1 MAVTLTESTKV
12 SGANRATLYTRI
24 ENNRTERLIEWG
36 GSYYLIGGT
45 TGNLTL
51 TPTAV
56 NTATLQKD
64 TTLSNNL
71 IVYKDGGN
79 IYIKDDN
86 NGSVYSVRAD
96 SATNNGLSTVTY
108 NLNVEA
114 GTLGGGNSSNLET
127 GTIDLNTARFLLNEK
142 VQVYTPSSTTLGT
155 QNNTPVVYLAFR
167 ENNTDQIYGYNTG
180 TNTLSFI
187 GNRLPAGVTVTQAFS
202 GKSFQVISDNNG
214 KVYLYADGTVSEPDW
229 QNNTLVLVTK
239 TTTNGTTGMLGGINN
254 NNILNTIGGVLDSL
268 GSSSTINTNNRGSD
282 PQYTV
287 YKINYS
293 KDGTWTG
300 LIAVVPEVGTGSV
313 LFYDPSTGRLAS
325 QAPFADLRASI
336 QNNGLKA
343 ELFFQNQG
351 IVPLNDGRIAFV
363 SEGSNQPVVL
373 GLDPNG
379 QPIIQNVNTGFVG
392 DSSIGNNT
400 TIVNGMNTLLDNP
413 YVTLASA
420 AAWAPTE
427 LKNVQDYVELFA
439 SAVLAGQSLVKIVNG
454 NDNNTAP
461 LNPNTLNPNTL
472 PTGIP
477 DFLPPNKNNGNTT
490 TQGSSQQTGSS
501 GNDALTTPAPLPSV
515 PSVLAQNTVESDPEL
530 TNPAQTPAA
539 STPAATPTPTPKPKP
554 AAATPETKQ
563 NNNNNKQTVAAASES
578 KTKQTGNVV
587 QNPGSGGG
595 RSNNNVMAG
604 TNSGNKNEKVDK
616 GTLLLDTNDSKN
628 PLEIRF
634 TLDGKTLTAN
644 QFKIE
649 DNNVVIQV
657 GKNTGDRI
665 VTIPLSGISAVNLAG
680 LGGTLE
686 NKYIVKQ
693 PVTGSGDQYFTLTKA
708 GISSYKLTAT
718 GSKPP
723 LVGGTKRFD
732 IDGDGKAEN
741 TDPINLAWAIKNKD
755 PSSSSETPN
764 QSKKTTSP
772 VEGRMTPS
780 SPLRENFDFFWEVR
794 SPGKKEAT
802 LVLMAKDKSANTS
815 KPVDF
820 LVKDGNIYV
829 KVTVTDNATDKR
841 KSLVM
846 GLNSDNYNWDIDPQK
861 LKDSGIQKEVSAL
874 DATVT
879 VRSIKVAGG
888 PNTLTFTG
896 NQLKTEYLKP
906 GAYDGN
912 GGGYDGVPKNTDIDN
927 LPYTPNVKKE
937 NMVIASASN
946 LTQALAGTTFGDSS
960 SNTSLNLNT
969 LNVMETPLV

>member
-12 SGANRATLYTRI
+12 SDANRATLYTRI

-239 TTTNGTTGMLGGINN
+239 TTTNGTTGTLGGINN
-254 NNILNTIGGVLDSL
+254 DNILNTIGGVLDSL

-300 LIAVVPEVGTGSV
+300 LIAVVPEVSTGSV
-313 LFYDPSTGRLAS
+313 LFYDSSTGRLAS
-325 QAPFADLRASI
+325 QAPLADLRAYI
-336 QNNGLKA
+336 QNNALKSDI
-343 ELFFQNQG
+343 LLQNQG

-363 SEGSNQPVVL
+363 PEGSNQPVVL

-379 QPIIQNVNTGFVG
+379 QLIIQNVNTGFVG

-400 TIVNGMNTLLDNP
+400 TIVNGLDNP
-413 YVTLASA
+413 SVTLASA
-420 AAWAPTE
+420 AALAPTE

-439 SAVLAGQSLVKIVNG
+439 SVVLAGQSLVKIVNG
-454 NDNNTAP
+454 NNDDNDNNTAP

-477 DFLPPNKNNGNTT
+477 DFLPSNKNNNGNTI

-501 GNDALTTPAPLPSV
+501 GNDALTTPASPPSV
-515 PSVLAQNTVESDPEL
+515 VKQNTVEADPKL

-539 STPAATPTPTPKPKP
+539 STPAATP
-554 AAATPETKQ
+554 KQ
-563 NNNNNKQTVAAASES
+563 NNNNKQTVAAASES

-595 RSNNNVMAG
+595 GSNNNVMAG
-604 TNSGNKNEKVDK
+604 TNSGTETASTEAPTETASTETTTTADAGNKVKKEAGTGIILLTPEEYEKYLAS
-616 GTLLLDTNDSKN
+616 GGAAGSSGNDALTTPASPPSVLAQNTVGSDPAPDPAPAQTPATSTPTATPTPKPKPEPAAATPETKQNNNKQTVAAASESKTKQTGNVVKN
-628 PLEIRF
+628 P
-634 TLDGKTLTAN
+634 G
-644 QFKIE
+644 
-649 DNNVVIQV
+649 
-657 GKNTGDRI
+657 
-665 VTIPLSGISAVNLAG
+665 
-680 LGGTLE
+680 
-686 NKYIVKQ
+686 
-693 PVTGSGDQYFTLTKA
+693 
-708 GISSYKLTAT
+708 
-718 GSKPP
+718 
-723 LVGGTKRFD
+723 
-732 IDGDGKAEN
+732 GDGKDE
-741 TDPINLAWAIKNKD
+741 
-755 PSSSSETPN
+755 
-764 QSKKTTSP
+764 
-772 VEGRMTPS
+772 
-780 SPLRENFDFFWEVR
+780 
-794 SPGKKEAT
+794 
-802 LVLMAKDKSANTS
+802 
-815 KPVDF
+815 
-820 LVKDGNIYV
+820 
-829 KVTVTDNATDKR
+829 
-841 KSLVM
+841 
-846 GLNSDNYNWDIDPQK
+846 
-861 LKDSGIQKEVSAL
+861 
-874 DATVT
+874 
-879 VRSIKVAGG
+879 
-888 PNTLTFTG
+888 
-896 NQLKTEYLKP
+896 
-906 GAYDGN
+906 
-912 GGGYDGVPKNTDIDN
+912 
-927 LPYTPNVKKE
+927 
-937 NMVIASASN
+937 
-946 LTQALAGTTFGDSS
+946 
-960 SNTSLNLNT
+960 
-969 LNVMETPLV
+969 